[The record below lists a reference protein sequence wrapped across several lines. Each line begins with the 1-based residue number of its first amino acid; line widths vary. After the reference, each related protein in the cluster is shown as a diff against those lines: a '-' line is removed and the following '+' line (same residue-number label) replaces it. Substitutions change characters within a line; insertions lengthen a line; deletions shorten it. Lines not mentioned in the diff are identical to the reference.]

1 MTGSLNQML
10 ATLPNRTPEERK
22 TMRERALRQMGG
34 CNQAAAKAASQ
45 LVKAID
51 ELEQALRDEL
61 MGELKGMTAA
71 ERVVRAFTVEPMS
84 ETEAKIIQVLLDN
97 PGSTNREL
105 SRKLGW
111 NDNGFDLH
119 FGMMCRDRSV
129 YLWPAPDAEK
139 RDGKFYSGILA
150 EYDEDGSSFTM
161 KPEVAAAFT
170 KLGLKGK
177 GK

>member
-1 MTGSLNQML
+1 MSIEKIISSLPTKN
-10 ATLPNRTPEERK
+10 AAERK
-22 TMRERALRQMGG
+22 KMRDH
-34 CNQAAAKAASQ
+34 AKALSSDNDPRKAADAQKLIAAIDDLEQSEHDQ
-45 LVKAID
+45 LV
-51 ELEQALRDEL
+51 
-61 MGELKGMTAA
+61 GELKGMPVE
-71 ERVVRAFTVEPMS
+71 ERVIRAFTVEPMS

-161 KPEVAAAFT
+161 KPEVAAAFA
-170 KLGLKGK
+170 KLGLKGNAK
-177 GK
+177 